1 MNLEERIVAC
11 IKWGKVLNDP
21 PDVWKEAI
29 LNASVQNSWFEP
41 HFITRSVN
49 NIVEEYLNE
58 QKLRQ
63 WIGGY
68 SFKDSEP
75 KKVGIIMAG
84 NLPLVGFQD
93 VLSVFISGHR
103 SKIKLAQ
110 KDQVLW
116 PVLLDLFLS
125 VDDRV
130 GPYFEV
136 VEKLQKVDAVLATG
150 SNNSARYFQYYF
162 GKYPHIIRK
171 NRVGVAVLNGY
182 ETDDDLLQLGQDVF
196 LYFGLGCRNVSS
208 LFVPRDYDF
217 TRLLKLW
224 TQFHSIKE
232 NNSYHN
238 NYDYNLAIY
247 IMGKMNYLSNDVI
260 FLVEQESLSS
270 RIAAINYQY
279 YDDIPQVIALLAN
292 LKDDI
297 QLVVSTMNLSPLE
310 TILPGKAQAPG
321 LGDYAD
327 GIDTLKFLIGL

>member
-1 MNLEERIVAC
+1 MNLEERILAC

-21 PDVWKEAI
+21 PDVWKEAT

-41 HFITRSVN
+41 RFISLSLT
-49 NIVEEYLNE
+49 NIVEEYLDE

-63 WIGGY
+63 WISGY
-68 SFKDSEP
+68 ALKDCEP

-84 NLPLVGFQD
+84 NLPLVGFHD

-136 VEKLQKVDAVLATG
+136 VEKLKEVDAVLATG

-217 TRLLKLW
+217 TRILKLW
-224 TQFHSIKE
+224 GQFHYIKE

-247 IMGKMNYLSNDVI
+247 IMGKMSYLSNDVI
-260 FLVEQESLSS
+260 FLVEQESLAS

-279 YDDIPQVIALLAN
+279 YDDIPQVIALLSN
-292 LKDDI
+292 LQEDI
-297 QLVVSTMNLSPLE
+297 QVVVSTMNLSPLE
-310 TILPGKAQAPG
+310 TFLPGKAQVPG